1 MVTEHFHPST
11 HNPNW
16 CVEMEAEFRATLS
29 EQGYVHEV
37 EAEFGAQ
44 DTGVFNKEK
53 VDAATQFYNY
63 TYNDLDYYQEKLIK
77 DNNLPKPDMLMYDI
91 NNPAPPNVFVT
102 AGIDWDKYGAS
113 SSIVV
118 LEYNLAFHKFMV
130 LKRYEI
136 PKAEYSYDYAV
147 NKIIEMNEVYN
158 PAFIYC
164 DAGSGEYQ
172 VERLHIYGDEHPHT
186 RLKEKVK
193 RWSFSNKL
201 KIQDPIT
208 GEEHLEPLKP
218 FMVTQLQIAFER
230 DNMILSK
237 YDETIYKQLIDY
249 EVVKMNQNGTP
260 SFTSENEHFVDALGL
275 AYLAMVLEFK
285 ELTGV
290 MKDREVAT
298 VIETTNKKLM
308 NHGGMVDSLARSND
322 VAPEIKEFYE
332 NYQVDEDADE
342 QQRWVKTDFSARF
355 KRNHDSYKTNSWGSR
370 STNSYSYNRSSRG
383 GNSWS
388 R

>member
-1 MVTEHFHPST
+1 
-11 HNPNW
+11 
-16 CVEMEAEFRATLS
+16 
-29 EQGYVHEV
+29 
-37 EAEFGAQ
+37 
-44 DTGVFNKEK
+44 
-53 VDAATQFYNY
+53 
-63 TYNDLDYYQEKLIK
+63 
-77 DNNLPKPDMLMYDI
+77 
-91 NNPAPPNVFVT
+91 
-102 AGIDWDKYGAS
+102 
-113 SSIVV
+113 
-118 LEYNLAFHKFMV
+118 MV
-130 LKRYEI
+130 LKRYEM
-136 PKAEYSYDYAV
+136 PKAEYSYDVAV
-147 NKIIEMNEVYN
+147 NKIIELNEIYN
-158 PAFIYC
+158 PSFIYC
-164 DAGSGEYQ
+164 DRGSGEYCI
-172 VERLHIYGDEHPHT
+172 ERLHIYGDEHPHT

-193 RWSFSNKL
+193 GWSFSNKL
-201 KIQDPIT
+201 NVRDPIT

-218 FMVTQLQIAFER
+218 FMVNQLQIAFER